1 MGKFIEKYKLENPS
15 FSFELNE
22 LIQKIKSENN
32 QETEDL
38 FSTINSLREK
48 LDQSVFEKNTA
59 VQKAISL
66 KNDEINQLKSS
77 VKELRNQM
85 EKLRFEKRE
94 AIQIQIQASANK

>member
-1 MGKFIEKYKLENPS
+1 MGKFIEKYKLENPN

-48 LDQSVFEKNTA
+48 VGPIYF
-59 VQKAISL
+59 
-66 KNDEINQLKSS
+66 
-77 VKELRNQM
+77 
-85 EKLRFEKRE
+85 
-94 AIQIQIQASANK
+94 